1 MKILSVFHPLFQVAT
16 FVVGVYNARMG
27 ITRKNFTYWRHFR
40 FGMLYYGMAV
50 LGLSGGM
57 MITESLEEAGHE
69 IELGSHLEIAFLMV
83 FLFVLAGVL
92 GLLVHYRPNLRKGL
106 MPVHKYLNLATL
118 LLFIY
123 QAVTGFSGLFGFLLS

>member
-16 FVVGVYNARMG
+16 FMVGVYNARMG

-40 FGMLYYGMAV
+40 FGMLYYGMAI

-57 MITESLEEAGHE
+57 MIIESLEEAGRE
-69 IELGSHLEIAFLMV
+69 IELRSHLEIAFLMV

-92 GLLVHYRPNLRKGL
+92 GLLIHYRPNLRKGL

-123 QAVTGFSGLFGFLLS
+123 QAVTGFSGLWRFLLS